1 MRSQVRILPGAPFP
15 CKTGHRVARAPSG
28 GDDSAFQRLSRSTDV
43 DLLIFDHDLVDQ
55 QADIGLPQCA
65 IVAPKP
71 IAEETPE
78 STDYLRAIERRP
90 DFSWRSS
97 PSISVVSAAIRAR

>member
-1 MRSQVRILPGAPFP
+1 M
-15 CKTGHRVARAPSG
+15 
-28 GDDSAFQRLSRSTDV
+28 

-90 DFSWRSS
+90 DLPVR
-97 PSISVVSAAIRAR
+97 IVSAPWQFGQPHRASTRHAPADSVGLGYR